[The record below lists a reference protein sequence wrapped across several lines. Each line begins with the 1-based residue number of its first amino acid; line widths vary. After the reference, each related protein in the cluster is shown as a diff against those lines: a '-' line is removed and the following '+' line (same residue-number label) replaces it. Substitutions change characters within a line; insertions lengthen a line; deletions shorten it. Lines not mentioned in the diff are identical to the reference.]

1 MVRIIFVGELQT
13 WQEYL
18 LISTASQC
26 NLGDIDANI
35 TTDTEA
41 QCLKCA
47 DFSVWFGDSAEDSQS
62 AVNGMMGPAI
72 PGRKVRNIFDVCNDV
87 NLSRICYITY

>member
-1 MVRIIFVGELQT
+1 MCGAPIGPNNICGGGTDLAGVFVNN
-13 WQEYL
+13 
-18 LISTASQC
+18 TATQC

-47 DFSVWFGDSAEDSQS
+47 DFSVWFGDNAGDSQS
-62 AVNGMMGPAI
+62 AVNGMMGPGM
-72 PGRKVRNIFDVCNDV
+72 PK
-87 NLSRICYITY
+87 

>member
-1 MVRIIFVGELQT
+1 MWGATDLAGVFVNN
-13 WQEYL
+13 
-18 LISTASQC
+18 TATQC

-47 DFSVWFGDSAEDSQS
+47 DFSVWFGDNAGDSQS
-62 AVNGMMGPAI
+62 AVNGMMGPATQV
-72 PGRKVRNIFDVCNDV
+72 GTVRNIFDVCNDV
-87 NLSRICYITY
+87 NPRYRICYITY